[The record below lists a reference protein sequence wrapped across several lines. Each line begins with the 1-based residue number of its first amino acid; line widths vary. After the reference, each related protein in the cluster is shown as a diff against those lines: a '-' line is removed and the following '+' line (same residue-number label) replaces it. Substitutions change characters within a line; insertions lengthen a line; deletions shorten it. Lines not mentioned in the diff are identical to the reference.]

1 MCWKYSF
8 LHKFEVVFHC
18 LLTSNILAKISL
30 AVLIPVWQWK
40 RLKRPRFDPWVEKIP
55 GWRKWQ
61 PTRNPWTEK
70 PGGLQSMGS
79 HRVVQ
84 DWRKLAPE
92 AFRIFSFFLVSW
104 YFVITCLD
112 RGLLNLNFGSLCGF
126 FQFINSWFCYLG
138 NTWIFSLVNSS
149 PIFYSV
155 LSITPVIQKS
165 EYLAKSFNS
174 HIFSPFQY
182 TVFIFFFIEDFSVI
196 FKSLLMLSYNCL
208 PSYF

>member
-1 MCWKYSF
+1 MQVW
-8 LHKFEVVFHC
+8 
-18 LLTSNILAKISL
+18 SL
-30 AVLIPVWQWK
+30 GGE
-40 RLKRPRFDPWVEKIP
+40 DP

-61 PTRNPWTEK
+61 PTRNPWTEE

-79 HRVVQ
+79 HRVGQ

-92 AFRIFSFFLVSW
+92 VFRIFSFFLVSW

-138 NTWIFSLVNSS
+138 NTGIFSLVNSS

-155 LSITPVIQKS
+155 LSITPVIQRQTT
-165 EYLAKSFNS
+165 LQNPFIFTSF
-174 HIFSPFQY
+174 HHYFQY
-182 TVFIFFFIEDFSVI
+182 TVFKVFFIEDFSVI